1 MEVYGL
7 AGKSGTGKSFNASA
21 LGSRLGVEAMIDDGL
36 YIYCGNIAAGRSS
49 KKENS
54 RIKAVRNALFDDDV
68 LRDEVRGAIDQT
80 KPGKLLVLGTSD
92 KMIHMIC
99 ERLDIPQP
107 VSIIEIEEITT
118 PEQRELALKSRNEGG
133 IHTIPAP
140 TFEVKKQFSGYFI
153 DARKAFRKQD
163 DEDDQDQDERTIVR
177 PTYSYLGGFE
187 ISEKVISDIVEL
199 TASSMEGVDSV
210 VWSASDNSD
219 EGMYIRVILMFRRGA
234 RVTRIAREMQEAIEE
249 AVSSMTAFN
258 ILGIDVEAR
267 GFHN

>member
-1 MEVYGL
+1 MRSE
-7 AGKSGTGKSFNASA
+7 KGTH
-21 LGSRLGVEAMIDDGL
+21 V
-36 YIYCGNIAAGRSS
+36 
-49 KKENS
+49 
-54 RIKAVRNALFDDDV
+54 
-68 LRDEVRGAIDQT
+68 
-80 KPGKLLVLGTSD
+80 
-92 KMIHMIC
+92 
-99 ERLDIPQP
+99 
-107 VSIIEIEEITT
+107 
-118 PEQRELALKSRNEGG
+118 
-133 IHTIPAP
+133 IPAP
-140 TFEVKKQFSGYFI
+140 TLEIKRQFSGYFMDPMSLI
-153 DARKAFRKQD
+153 RDLIPGRSRSGG
-163 DEDDQDQDERTIVR
+163 ERTLVR